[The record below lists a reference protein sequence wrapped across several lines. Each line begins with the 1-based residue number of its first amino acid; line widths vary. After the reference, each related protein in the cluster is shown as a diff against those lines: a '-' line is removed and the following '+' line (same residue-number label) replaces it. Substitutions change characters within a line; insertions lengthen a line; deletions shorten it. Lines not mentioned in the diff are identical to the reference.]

1 MTSARSSVQ
10 CSRMNWAIGQGSS
23 GGRWACS
30 SRGKLRKSTR
40 TSSLLQSQKLVNSS
54 RSSSGVSRSDEKV
67 VNEDSATL
75 AVCPDR
81 LRLAVF
87 MAAFLSER
95 SERVVGKELPGPSR
109 GLTLVKPRVGSSPHV
124 PYLGV

>member
-1 MTSARSSVQ
+1 MTSHRSSVQ

-23 GGRWACS
+23 GGRTARS
-30 SRGKLRKSTR
+30 SEGKWRSNTR
-40 TSSLLQSQKLVNSS
+40 TSSLLQSQKLVSNS

-67 VNEDSATL
+67 VTADSDTL

-87 MAAFLSER
+87 MAAFREASWFWF
-95 SERVVGKELPGPSR
+95 VGGYRDHR
-109 GLTLVKPRVGSSPHV
+109 GVLQA
-124 PYLGV
+124 